1 MSMEV
6 GSDLSF
12 DLPKNKSNVIKVI
25 GVGGGGSNAIKHMF
39 QQGIK
44 GVDFVICNT
53 DAQALENSPI
63 PNKIQ
68 LGVSLTEGL
77 GAGANP
83 EIGERAAQESISEI
97 QRLLD
102 TNTKMVFITAG
113 MGGGTGTGAAPV
125 IAQVAKEMDILT
137 VGIVTT
143 PFQFEGR
150 IRNEQAQ
157 KGIDK
162 LRKSVDSLII
172 INNNKLR
179 DVYGNLG
186 FKAGFS
192 KADEVLATA
201 SRGIAEV
208 ITKHYIQNIDL
219 RDAKTVLVNSG
230 TAIMGSAHAT
240 GSNRAQEGIIK
251 ALDSPLLNDN
261 KITGAKHVLLLIVS
275 GSEEITLDEISE
287 INEHIQSEA
296 GGSANII
303 MGVGEDEE
311 LGDSIAVTV
320 IATGFNAEQQ
330 NEISNT
336 EAKRII
342 HTLEEE
348 QRASRVLDEATDKV
362 VPGKLILDLE
372 EDHEDEIQAV
382 DNNAFAKAEPKKT
395 VQPSQ
400 PQEPLI
406 IKHELGDEDP
416 EDAIPVM
423 PKLFEDEPNPM
434 IPTTEVLKNIEVVYE
449 EVLDVKPQS
458 QLDFVIEETPVV
470 QQPEVESIEEERDQF
485 FLDFDLPLSQ
495 QLGMDEEN
503 TEEINAL
510 EVNDPVHV
518 IPVTEVNETGVTK
531 YSLDDYMEKE
541 DELVNAQP
549 VKKVEETNTVIEPE
563 LEIVAKTVQAPA
575 EDVESSM
582 EIDEEID
589 PTELPINEMLL
600 RNAEKRKRT
609 MHHLNFKFKSSHR
622 LEELEKQPAFKRQGV
637 ELEAPKTDDGRSRT
651 TLNIDEN
658 DELQFR
664 SSNNSFLHDAP
675 D

>member
-251 ALDSPLLNDN
+251 ALDSALWN
-261 KITGAKHVLLLIVS
+261 
-275 GSEEITLDEISE
+275 
-287 INEHIQSEA
+287 
-296 GGSANII
+296 
-303 MGVGEDEE
+303 
-311 LGDSIAVTV
+311 
-320 IATGFNAEQQ
+320 
-330 NEISNT
+330 
-336 EAKRII
+336 
-342 HTLEEE
+342 
-348 QRASRVLDEATDKV
+348 
-362 VPGKLILDLE
+362 
-372 EDHEDEIQAV
+372 
-382 DNNAFAKAEPKKT
+382 
-395 VQPSQ
+395 
-400 PQEPLI
+400 
-406 IKHELGDEDP
+406 
-416 EDAIPVM
+416 
-423 PKLFEDEPNPM
+423 
-434 IPTTEVLKNIEVVYE
+434 LK
-449 EVLDVKPQS
+449 
-458 QLDFVIEETPVV
+458 
-470 QQPEVESIEEERDQF
+470 F
-485 FLDFDLPLSQ
+485 F
-495 QLGMDEEN
+495 
-503 TEEINAL
+503 
-510 EVNDPVHV
+510 
-518 IPVTEVNETGVTK
+518 
-531 YSLDDYMEKE
+531 
-541 DELVNAQP
+541 
-549 VKKVEETNTVIEPE
+549 
-563 LEIVAKTVQAPA
+563 
-575 EDVESSM
+575 
-582 EIDEEID
+582 
-589 PTELPINEMLL
+589 
-600 RNAEKRKRT
+600 
-609 MHHLNFKFKSSHR
+609 
-622 LEELEKQPAFKRQGV
+622 
-637 ELEAPKTDDGRSRT
+637 
-651 TLNIDEN
+651 
-658 DELQFR
+658 
-664 SSNNSFLHDAP
+664 
-675 D
+675 